1 MKIKAVRF
9 WKEGLELTLPYTIAF
24 QTVSAVENIFVRI
37 ELENGQIGLGAGSP
51 AEFITGETFSGSM
64 QLLGEHL
71 EPLLLNQ
78 DIRHL
83 PALLKKLDVPFLQH
97 PAANAAIDIAL
108 FDAFTKYLGIPLVD
122 FFGRAH
128 QKLPTSITI
137 GIKSLEETLA
147 EAKQR
152 VAEGFR
158 IIKLKTGLE
167 VDKDIEVF
175 SRLRETVGKNVK
187 IRVDAN
193 QGYRFESLNKFVKA
207 AKPLDLEFMEQPFP
221 EGSIDEMR
229 QLPWEIRSLTAADED
244 LHSMKDAMKLAAKP
258 FPYGIFN
265 IKLMKCGGVRNARR
279 IALVAEEAGLNLMW
293 GCMDESIISISAA
306 LHAALASPATRYLD
320 LDGSIDLARDI
331 VKGGFELKDGYLST
345 TGQPGLGVIPL

>member
-1 MKIKAVRF
+1 MKIKSVKF

-24 QTVSAVENIFVRI
+24 QTVSSVENLFVRI
-37 ELENGQIGLGAGSP
+37 ELENGQSGLGAGSP
-51 AEFITGETFSGSM
+51 AEFITGENFSGSM
-64 QLLGEHL
+64 DLLEKHLEDLLLGK
-71 EPLLLNQ
+71 
-78 DIRHL
+78 DIRQL
-83 PALLKKLDVPFLQH
+83 PALLKKLDAIFGNS

-122 FFGRAH
+122 FFGREH

-137 GIKSLEETLA
+137 GIKSLEETVT
-147 EAKQR
+147 EARQR
-152 VAEGFR
+152 VKEGFR

-167 VDKDIEVF
+167 VDKDIAVF

-193 QGYRFESLNKFVKA
+193 QGYNFESLNKFIKA
-207 AKPLDLEFMEQPFP
+207 VKPLDLEFMEQPFP
-221 EGSIDEMR
+221 QGNPDDMR
-229 QLPWEIRSLTAADED
+229 QLPWDIRSLAAADED
-244 LHSMKDAMKLAAKP
+244 LHSMKDAMKLAVKP

-265 IKLMKCGGVRNARR
+265 IKLMKCGGIRNARR
-279 IALVAEEAGLNLMW
+279 IALVAEQAGLHLMW
-293 GCMDESIISISAA
+293 GCMDESIISIAAA

>member
-1 MKIKAVRF
+1 M
-9 WKEGLELTLPYTIAF
+9 ELTLPYTIAF
-24 QTVSAVENIFVRI
+24 QTVSSVENIFVHI
-37 ELENGQIGLGAGSP
+37 ELENGQTGLGAGSP
-51 AEFITGETFSGSM
+51 AEFITGESFPESM
-64 QLLGEHL
+64 QLLEENL
-71 EPLLLNQ
+71 ADLLLGK
-78 DIRHL
+78 DIRQL
-83 PALLKKLDVPFLQH
+83 PALLRKLDAPFLNS

-108 FDAFTKYLGIPLVD
+108 HDAFTKYLGIPLVD
-122 FFGRAH
+122 YFGRQH

-147 EAKQR
+147 EASQR
-152 VAEGFR
+152 VKEGFR

-167 VDKDIEVF
+167 VDKDIAVF
-175 SRLRETVGKNVK
+175 SRLRETVGKNIK

-193 QGYRFESLNKFVKA
+193 QGYNFESLNKFIKA

-221 EGSIDEMR
+221 HGKLDEMR
-229 QLPWEIRSLTAADED
+229 QLPWDIRSLAAADED
-244 LHSMKDAMKLAAKP
+244 LHSMKDAMKLGVKP

-265 IKLMKCGGVRNARR
+265 IKLMKCGGIRNARR
-279 IALVAEEAGLNLMW
+279 IALVAEQMGLHLMW

-320 LDGSIDLARDI
+320 LDGSLDLATDI